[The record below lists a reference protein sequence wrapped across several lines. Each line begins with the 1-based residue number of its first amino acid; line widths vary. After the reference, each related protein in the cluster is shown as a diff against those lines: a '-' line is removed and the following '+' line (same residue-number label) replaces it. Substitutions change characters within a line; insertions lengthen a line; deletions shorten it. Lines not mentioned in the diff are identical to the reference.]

1 MEKLTY
7 NANDNYSSVV
17 QSARGS
23 RARSIIQR
31 RTSFFLHALFQL
43 SRKHIISFLLLLL
56 LSFFFPPSRQFQF
69 LLTRQITSR
78 PRCNFSIFNA
88 VIGDV
93 FLHVRPS
100 VHVSWEHF
108 GQASLCLD
116 IDCVV
121 RAYYTG
127 AHAKLRFQV
136 SGHGNYAQRYVQR
149 ATSNAG
155 SEESFFHEREIYF
168 FPRFDIFFSLREKG
182 KNQERIFCYFSM
194 KSNFFFFKSIRFVPV
209 SEAVSRNFK
218 ID

>member
-23 RARSIIQR
+23 RAHSIIQR

-43 SRKHIISFLLLLL
+43 SRKHIISFLLLLLL

-149 ATSNAG
+149 ATSKRGAKKA
-155 SEESFFHEREIYF
+155 SFASVKYISSRDSIYF
-168 FPRFDIFFSLREKG
+168 FRFEKREKI
-182 KNQERIFCYFSM
+182 KKE
-194 KSNFFFFKSIRFVPV
+194 FFVTSL
-209 SEAVSRNFK
+209 
-218 ID
+218 